1 MAADI
6 NDFVED
12 ILKPTVV
19 TFDYDTFYRVVA
31 KKPIGKVW
39 LIDFFASW
47 CGPCQQLAPE
57 WRKLAKKLAATHKFD
72 VVQVGQ
78 VDCQQEQAL
87 CAEQHVQSFPNIRV
101 YPTDTYGLERYEIY
115 QGWMRDL
122 NSLFQWSQEYLPSK
136 VTNLNQ
142 NNFENSVLLA
152 DKQSQPWVVDF
163 YAPWCGHCQ
172 IFAPTFEQLAERLD
186 GQVKFGKV
194 NCQLNQYLC
203 QMAGIQAFPTLRFY
217 SHAHRS
223 SKYNIG
229 DEMPLNYDLNFL
241 LNQLNSKLK
250 QHGYDKKSKTQ
261 DNKTEL

>member
-1 MAADI
+1 MAAEI

-19 TFDYDTFYRVVA
+19 TFDYHSFYRVVA
-31 KKPIGKVW
+31 KKPVGKVW

-57 WRKLAKKLAATHKFD
+57 WRKLAKKLAGMHKFD
-72 VVQVGQ
+72 VVQVAQ

-87 CAEQHVQSFPNIRV
+87 CAEQHVQSFPNIRI
-101 YPTDTYGLERYEIY
+101 YPADTYGVERFEIF

-136 VTNLNQ
+136 VANLNQ
-142 NNFENSVLLA
+142 NSFEKQVLRG

-172 IFAPTFEQLAERLD
+172 IFAPIFEQLAERLD
-186 GQVKFGKV
+186 GQVQFGKV
-194 NCQLNQYLC
+194 NCQLNQYVC
-203 QMAGIQAFPTLRFY
+203 QMAGIQAFPTIRFY
-217 SHAHRS
+217 SNLHRS
-223 SKYNIG
+223 SQYNIG
-229 DEMPLNYDLNFL
+229 EELQLNYELNFL

-250 QHGYDKKSKTQ
+250 QHGYEKKSATQ
-261 DNKTEL
+261 PKNTEL